1 MSGPS
6 FFLRCAASDMIQK
19 SRTRGNQ
26 FANSG
31 GSRSADELWVTDTDR
46 RKDPSVRHDRAQG
59 AHEHEV
65 KEHDLPLVRQGRP

>member
-19 SRTRGNQ
+19 SRTGGDQ

-31 GSRSADELWVTDTDR
+31 GSRSADELWATDKDR
-46 RKDPSVRHDRAQG
+46 RKDRGVRPDRA
-59 AHEHEV
+59 
-65 KEHDLPLVRQGRP
+65 